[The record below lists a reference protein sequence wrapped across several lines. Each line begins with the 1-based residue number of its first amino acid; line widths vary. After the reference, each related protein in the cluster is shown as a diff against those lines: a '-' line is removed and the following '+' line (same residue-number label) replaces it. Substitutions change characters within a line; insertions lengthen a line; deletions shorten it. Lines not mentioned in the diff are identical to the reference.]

1 MSYHN
6 NYNGGGYNRGGF
18 RNNNYGFNRNSGG
31 FHNNEPRINETD
43 VPQSK
48 HTIFIRGLHG
58 DTTTDEIQDY
68 IGEKIGRVSFDF
80 VKMAQDGSK
89 IFVAVRFEKRDE
101 AKEFMATYS
110 NREFMGV
117 RCELSWFRDIRRFCA
132 YQRARQLRSNSQRRR
147 RRSDSEESNGGKRRS
162 ESPPIRRR
170 SRSAQSKSP
179 ARSGSRSST
188 RTRSESP
195 DDTKTSEN
203 NRVSRTRNRSD
214 SRRKSRSSTR
224 SSGRSQSS
232 HRSQSSQRSASSR
245 RSEGECSRVS
255 SRAQSR
261 AESTAESTAES
272 RRSRRNSET
281 AQKRRRESSAGSTRE
296 ELKEKKIPKKESPLR
311 IPLPTKTTPIKN
323 SPSPASQKSGYI
335 PPPSMDMDIETSPQH
350 TNSNVS
356 TNPYPQHQ
364 QFQNYKPDSTT
375 SKVSYSMPMD
385 GDSPPKMIIREPQ
398 APAQTTQ
405 YYPTVKVAE
414 RSESLLPSQPPA
426 PSSSLLAPAAPVAP
440 LPVAPAP
447 VVTMPT
453 TPSFVPR
460 QIGRIEIV
468 MPASLPLPPPA
479 PPAVVA
485 QVTPP
490 PPPPPSSSMDGSA
503 FGAEQ
508 QQKQQMADGSNA
520 QMQQQQLPS
529 TNKLFGHLKA
539 FQSALLSTVKYEIP
553 CKDTD
558 GEITGLRLSSMKS
571 SDDDMEE
578 VKAME
583 REQKL
588 CKLNDDQMMRFLI
601 QKKKFET
608 AFRNDC
614 ETYAVVTRA
623 LLSKDETMQ
632 FTLKMALHENME
644 DLHKQFMKRVDDY
657 LDQLLAC

>member
-170 SRSAQSKSP
+170 SRSEQSKSP

-195 DDTKTSEN
+195 DETKTSEN
-203 NRVSRTRNRSD
+203 DRISRTRNRSD

-255 SRAQSR
+255 SRAHSR
-261 AESTAESTAES
+261 AESTAES

-398 APAQTTQ
+398 APAQTAQ

-426 PSSSLLAPAAPVAP
+426 SSSSSLLAPAA
-440 LPVAPAP
+440 PVAPAP

-508 QQKQQMADGSNA
+508 QQKQQMTDGSNA
-520 QMQQQQLPS
+520 QMQQQQQLPS

-553 CKDTD
+553 SKDAD